1 MKRRVLISGINGQD
15 GSYLTDFLLDK
26 DYEIYGLLRRSSHTA
41 TDRLRHCLDRIRLI
55 PGDVT
60 DQSSLMRA
68 VKLADPHE
76 VYNFAAMSYVA
87 HSFEAPISTME
98 ITGGG
103 TVKLLEAVRHHAP
116 HARFYQASSSEQFGN
131 AEMSLQTEE
140 TPFRPISP
148 YGCAKTYA
156 HNMCSTY
163 RVAYNM
169 FICCGIAYNHESP
182 RRGEEFVTRK
192 ITKAIAQIKAGKQ
205 DVLKLGDTAARRD
218 WSHAKDI
225 VRGAWLSLQRDVPDD
240 YVFASGQSHS
250 VQEFVELAFNYA
262 GLDHHQ
268 YVKIDPILFR
278 PTEVH
283 LLQGLSFKATQL
295 LGWKPT
301 VTFSQLIQ
309 EMVEADLS
317 ATVEHRNPFE
327 VR

>member
-116 HARFYQASSSEQFGN
+116 HARFYQASSSEMFGS
-131 AEMSLQTEE
+131 AEMSPQTEE

-148 YGCAKTYA
+148 YGCAKVYA
-156 HNMCSTY
+156 HTMAVTY
-163 RVAYNM
+163 REAYQM

-192 ITKAIAQIKAGKQ
+192 ITKAVARIKAGQQ
-205 DVLKLGDTAARRD
+205 DELRLGSLYTKRD
-218 WSHAKDI
+218 WSHARDI
-225 VRGAWLSLQRDVPDD
+225 VKGAWLTLQQNRPDD
-240 YVFASGQSHS
+240 YVFASGISHS
-250 VQEFVELAFNYA
+250 VLELVELAFNYA
-262 GLDHHQ
+262 GLDYQ
-268 YVKIDPILFR
+268 KYVKTDPTLLR
-278 PTEVH
+278 PTDVHH
-283 LLQGLSFKATQL
+283 LLGLSAKATQL

-301 VTFSQLIQ
+301 VSFSQLVQ
-309 EMVEADLS
+309 EMVENDCAL
-317 ATVEHRNPFE
+317 VEHSNSVSLR
-327 VR
+327 